1 MEKDSN
7 TAETEPSAGQRT
19 TVQEA
24 TVGVCQEQG
33 PNSERL
39 RPDQDAVRECWCLKV
54 GF

>member
-7 TAETEPSAGQRT
+7 AAENEPSVGQRT

-24 TVGVCQEQG
+24 TVEVCQEHG

-39 RPDQDAVRECWCLKV
+39 RPDQEAVGECWGLKV